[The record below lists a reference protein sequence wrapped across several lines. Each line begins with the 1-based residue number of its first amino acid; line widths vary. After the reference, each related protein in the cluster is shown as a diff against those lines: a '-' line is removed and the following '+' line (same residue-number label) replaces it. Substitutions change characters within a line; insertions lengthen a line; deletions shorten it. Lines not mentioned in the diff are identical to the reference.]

1 MSLFRDNSNWLL
13 FVISRPSRASQTPFS
28 QILLEYTGRFRGSL
42 CLRYPRLVFALQYAP
57 ISSFP
62 DHQLDARLDFP
73 RRSNFFAGT
82 LFAVFLNRVAEP
94 ASALGYNL
102 LDVMVGGAL
111 EYTSMACGINNLNL
125 VCVAV

>member
-1 MSLFRDNSNWLL
+1 MESSGERRRNERL
-13 FVISRPSRASQTPFS
+13 VP
-28 QILLEYTGRFRGSL
+28 EYTGRFRGSL
-42 CLRYPRLVFALQYAP
+42 CLRYPRLAFALQYAP

-73 RRSNFFAGT
+73 PRSNFFAGT
-82 LFAVFLNRVAEP
+82 LFAIFLNRAAEP

-102 LDVMVGGAL
+102 RDVMVGGVL
-111 EYTSMACGINNLNL
+111 EYTSMAYGISNLNL